1 MTIKMTIR
9 MTIRMFRMI
18 ISLMDTK
25 WMLYLEVPVDDGGL
39 TVMQPRHSLTRVA
52 EDAEDQSEVS
62 IEVT

>member
-1 MTIKMTIR
+1 
-9 MTIRMFRMI
+9 MI